1 MRYNHRFRNKEDRN
15 KAIFLFFNLEF
26 NEINSISL
34 CFLVWLNVFYYYD
47 KLFLNLLYAVFLFL

>member
-1 MRYNHRFRNKEDRN
+1 MWYNHRFHNKKIEIN
-15 KAIFLFFNLEF
+15 AIFLFFNLEF